1 MILFSIAVAVYNVA
15 QYLRPCVDSICKQLA
30 DDVELLLIDDGSTDC
45 SGKICDEYALKDDR
59 IRVIHQTNSGLSIVR
74 NVSIQQ
80 AKGKWIIFV
89 DGDDVLTDDA
99 LLIMRNY
106 ADREDELIVFESG
119 RFTDEFLPLPMSASG
134 EERCL
139 SQEEIK
145 DYRLG
150 LLDGKRKNRLPHTL
164 YRPSVWGKMWN
175 LSYLQNSG
183 IWFRREL
190 KSAQDVQY
198 CFAITRE
205 MKRICIVDRCVY
217 GYRINPESITLRF
230 SEDAPDYH
238 SRLLNSI
245 KDDMKKHGEL
255 NSKIFSEACVEGSV
269 LYFEASMIRSFQHPD
284 CTWNRAECIRR
295 LRAFRSMA
303 WVQEALE
310 YAAQKN
316 ILNTSLR
323 LAREQKYRSL
333 ERYCSRKRMRYRFVR
348 WLNRN
353 VWGRRFVAWYS
364 KNKKEIRDAWNR
376 QR

>member
-15 QYLRPCVDSICKQLA
+15 EYLRFCVDGICKQLA

-45 SGKICDEYALKDDR
+45 SGKICDEYAHKDDR
-59 IRVIHQTNSGLSIVR
+59 IRVIHQTNLGLSVVR

-80 AKGKWIIFV
+80 AKGKWIVFV

-106 ADREDELIVFESG
+106 ADQEDELIVFESR
-119 RFTDEFLPLPMSASG
+119 RFTDEFLPHPMSASG

-150 LLDGKRKNRLPHTL
+150 VLDGKRQNRLPHTL

-183 IWFRREL
+183 IWFQREL

-205 MKRICIVDRCVY
+205 MKRIRIVDRCVY
-217 GYRINPESITLRF
+217 GYRINPDSITLRF
-230 SEDAPDYH
+230 SEDAADYF
-238 SRLLNSI
+238 SLMLNSI
-245 KDDMKKHGEL
+245 RDDMKKHGEL
-255 NSKIFSEACVEGSV
+255 DLKDFSEAFRESTV
-269 LYFEASMIRSFQHPD
+269 LYFEATMIRSFQHPD
-284 CTWNRAECIRR
+284 CTWNRAERIRR
-295 LRAFRSMA
+295 LREFRSMT
-303 WVQEALE
+303 WVQEALA

-323 LAREQKYRSL
+323 LAWEQKYRGL
-333 ERYCSRKRMRYRFVR
+333 ERYCSRKRLRYRFVR
-348 WLNRN
+348 WLKRN
-353 VWGRRFVAWYS
+353 VWGQRLVAWYS
-364 KNKKEIRDAWNR
+364 KKKRRIRDAWNR